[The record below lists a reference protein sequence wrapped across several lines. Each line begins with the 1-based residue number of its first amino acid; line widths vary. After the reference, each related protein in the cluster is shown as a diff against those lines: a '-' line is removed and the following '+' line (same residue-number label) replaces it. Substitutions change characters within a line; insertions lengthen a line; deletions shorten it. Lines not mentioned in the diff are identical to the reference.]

1 MFAGRLPNPKSITIQ
16 FVANPLF
23 LVTKRIQAAAGRVEN
38 GVLVT
43 GARKGQP
50 PTHRTGWGALRA
62 LGLRGCWLGSGLLV
76 LRGGVMSASQTSSY
90 DYSKTTVLQRG
101 WGSDGPQLHF
111 LASFLASFVCVTC
124 VIPFDVVL
132 TRYQTAAQTGRSYPN
147 PLTAAAALHREE
159 GIRVF
164 GRGWTVMLVAPS
176 TPPCACLTGGFFD
189 RFVRMAPSSVIS
201 FFVFEQLRQA
211 LGIGFMD

>member
-1 MFAGRLPNPKSITIQ
+1 MFAVRLPNPKSITIQ

-111 LASFLASFVCVTC
+111 LASFLAS
-124 VIPFDVVL
+124 L
-132 TRYQTAAQTGRSYPN
+132 LAS
-147 PLTAAAALHREE
+147 PLALLLESLLASP
-159 GIRVF
+159 
-164 GRGWTVMLVAPS
+164 LVPLLASPH
-176 TPPCACLTGGFFD
+176 A
-189 RFVRMAPSSVIS
+189 S
-201 FFVFEQLRQA
+201 FLA
-211 LGIGFMD
+211 SLLASLLS